1 MANYRKVTRDALVA
15 ALSDGTTGFNAQLG
29 SLSSTYGITSFS
41 LEFGANSKNV
51 AYGYLDDEEV
61 DVSQIFEFPG
71 AVICTTFAEDKHKI
85 VGKTFSGTVGA
96 AVVMYLRYQQLDAP
110 NYGSNQPD
118 FSNDFDKYADAVA
131 DAFSTALKEGRA
143 HFRASNVLH
152 SQYREDRSP
161 VQNLGDGHT
170 QTITFSLE
178 FEVHV

>member
-1 MANYRKVTRDALVA
+1 MANYRKVLRDALVA
-15 ALSDGTTGFNAQLG
+15 ALSDGTTGFNAKLAALG
-29 SLSSTYGITSFS
+29 QTYGIQPFA
-41 LEFGANSKNV
+41 LEWGGNSKNV
-51 AYGYLDDEEV
+51 VYGYLDDEEL

-71 AVICTTFAEDKHKI
+71 AVICTTFAEDMRKI

-96 AVVMYLRYQQLDAP
+96 AVVIYLRYQQLDAP
-110 NYGSNQPD
+110 NYGTNQPD

-131 DAFSTALKEGRA
+131 DAFSGAIKDGRT
-143 HFRASNVLH
+143 HFRASNCLH

-161 VQNLGDGHT
+161 VLNLGDGHT

>member
-1 MANYRKVTRDALVA
+1 MANYRKATRDALVA
-15 ALSDGTTGFNAQLG
+15 ALSDASTGFNAQLG
-29 SLSSTYGITSFS
+29 GLASTYGIQPFF
-41 LEFGANSKNV
+41 LEFSGDSKNV
-51 AYGYLDDEEV
+51 VYGYMDDEEV

-71 AVICTTFAEDKHKI
+71 AVICTTFAEDKHRI

-96 AVVMYLRYQQLDAP
+96 AVVIYLRYQQLDAP

-118 FSNDFDKYADAVA
+118 FSNDFEKYADAVA
-131 DAFSTALKEGRA
+131 DAFSEALKAGRT
-143 HFRASNVLH
+143 HFRSSNVLH

-161 VQNLGDGHT
+161 VVNLGDGHT

>member
-1 MANYRKVTRDALVA
+1 MANYRKATRDALVA
-15 ALSDGTTGFNAQLG
+15 ALSDASTGFNAKLAA
-29 SLSSTYGITSFS
+29 LSSSYGVQPFA
-41 LEFGANSKNV
+41 LEFGAASKNV
-51 AYGYLDDEEV
+51 VYGYMDDEEI

-71 AVICTTFAEDKHKI
+71 AVICTTFAEDKHRI

-96 AVVMYLRYQQLDAP
+96 AVVIYLRYQQLDAP

-118 FSNDFDKYADAVA
+118 FSNDFEKYADAVA
-131 DAFSTALKEGRA
+131 DAFSSALKDGRTL
-143 HFRASNVLH
+143 FRASNVLP

-161 VQNLGDGHT
+161 VVNLGDGHT